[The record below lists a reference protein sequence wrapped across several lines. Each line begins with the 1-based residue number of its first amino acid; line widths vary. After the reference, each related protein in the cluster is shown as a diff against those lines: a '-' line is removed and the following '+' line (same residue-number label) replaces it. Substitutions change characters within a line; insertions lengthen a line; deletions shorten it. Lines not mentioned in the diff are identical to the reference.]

1 MSSLTSLVPV
11 RASELALGIASPWP
25 IYNQAGEL
33 LLARG
38 TIIETQGQ
46 LDGLVENGLYRNANW
61 VSEPDTES
69 VPLPQ
74 SRDELRKKLA
84 EGKPPLKP
92 AAAVRGAES
101 VITLDQ
107 VRWQIGDT
115 LWLQFK
121 DDAQQRYSVSLVGC
135 LPNKSVLV
143 TAPMKDGK
151 QLFIRE
157 GQALV
162 VRVLSG
168 KRAYAFSANLVKY
181 QQTPF
186 VYLHL
191 SCPREVRSTV
201 IRRDAR
207 VPVSVEGFLSLGG
220 ASPLPARMVDLSMG
234 GASLVAPTLPGRV
247 AAQKGANGQL
257 RFVAS
262 VADQQLNL
270 ELPLVLRTVEAAG
283 DQDYLKYGVEF
294 AGLAVRDRLVLS
306 AYVYQELSAQE

>member
-11 RASELALGIASPWP
+11 RASELAVGNASPWP

-38 TIIETQGQ
+38 TIVETQAQ
-46 LDGLVENGLYRNANW
+46 LEGLIEHGLYRNANW

-74 SRDELRKKLA
+74 ARDVLRKKLGA
-84 EGKPPLKP
+84 GKKPLKP
-92 AAAVRGAES
+92 TLAERGAQS
-101 VITLDQ
+101 VITLEE

-115 LWLQFK
+115 LWLQFQ
-121 DDAQQRYSVSLVGC
+121 DDALQRYSVNLVGS
-135 LPNKSVLV
+135 LPGRSVLV
-143 TAPMKDGK
+143 TAPVKDGK
-151 QLFIRE
+151 PLFIRE
-157 GQALV
+157 GQAFV

-168 KRAYAFSANLVKY
+168 KRAYAFSASLLKY

-201 IRRDAR
+201 IRQDAR
-207 VPVSVEGFLSLGG
+207 VPVGAEGFLVLGD
-220 ASPLPARMVDLSMG
+220 ANPLPASVIDLSMG
-234 GASLVAPTLPGRV
+234 GASLAAPALPGKI
-247 AAQKGANGQL
+247 AAQKGASGQL
-257 RFVAS
+257 RFVAA
-262 VADQQLNL
+262 VADQQLSL
-270 ELPLVLRTVEAAG
+270 DLPLVLRTVEDSGAP
-283 DQDYLKYGVEF
+283 DYLKYGVEF
-294 AGLAVRDRLVLS
+294 AGLSARDRLVLS